1 MAGPYPGNLSA
12 LIARILLVDDDVTL
26 TAILAAALGDEGWTV
41 TTARNGAEGLRQF
54 ERDGADL
61 VILDILMPEMDGLE
75 ACRRIRRKSAVP
87 LILLSSRAEEVDRV
101 TGLETGADDYLTKPF
116 STRELIAR
124 IRAMDRRLSSHLS
137 AAAAPAAAA
146 PAPTALGE
154 AKVEA
159 GDLALDLA
167 RFAVHWRGRPVV
179 LTRSEFQLLAV
190 LARHPGLVLSRDRLL
205 EAARG
210 DDTTVTDRTVDTFI
224 KRLRKKIREVDPAFD
239 EIETV
244 IGVGYR
250 YRE

>member
-1 MAGPYPGNLSA
+1 

-26 TAILAAALGDEGWTV
+26 TAILAAALGDEGWSV
-41 TTARNGAEGLRQF
+41 ATARNGVEGLRRF
-54 ERDGADL
+54 ESEGADL
-61 VILDILMPEMDGLE
+61 LVLDILMPEMDGLE
-75 ACRRIRRKSAVP
+75 VCRRVRRKSAVP
-87 LILLSSRAEEVDRV
+87 IVLLSSRGEEVDRV

-116 STRELIAR
+116 STRELVAR
-124 IRAMDRRLSSHLS
+124 IRAIDRRVSG
-137 AAAAPAAAA
+137 APAAT
-146 PAPTALGE
+146 PTALGDE
-154 AKVEA
+154 RVEA
-159 GDLALDLA
+159 GALVLDLA
-167 RFAVHWRGRPVV
+167 RFAVRWRGQAVT
-179 LTRSEFQLLAV
+179 LTRSELQLLAV
-190 LARHPGLVLSRDRLL
+190 LARHRGLVLSRERLL